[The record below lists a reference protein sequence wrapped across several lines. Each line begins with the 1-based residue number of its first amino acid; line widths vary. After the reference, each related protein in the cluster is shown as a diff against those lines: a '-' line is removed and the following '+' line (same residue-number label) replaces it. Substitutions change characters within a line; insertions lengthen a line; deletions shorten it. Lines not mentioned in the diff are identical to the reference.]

1 MGIYVVA
8 VSDTVS
14 MLEIAS
20 GLKEKRVFPIK
31 HLLCLLS

>member
-1 MGIYVVA
+1 MVA

-14 MLEIAS
+14 TLEIAS
-20 GLKEKRVFPIK
+20 GLEEKRVFPIK